1 VYDGGVKS
9 DSPTP
14 FEKFTRTLSGL
25 LAVPHSNIK
34 RKLDAEKRAK
44 SQKKKRAKSQPAS
57 VSHAAIERD

>member
-1 VYDGGVKS
+1 VKS

-14 FEKFTRTLSGL
+14 FEKFTHTMRGL
-25 LAVPHSNIK
+25 IAVPHSEIK
-34 RKLDAEKRAK
+34 RKLDAERRVK